1 MALKSTALRSRRGLV
16 GSVVGAVCLS
26 VIGIGGMAS
35 SVQAAGGHNVIVKID
50 NYEQRNL
57 HSLRV
62 LRNGEWSAC
71 NPYTGEP
78 AQTQVLAVSGE
89 TIGVYAYTDDSC
101 QTFRGDGTDYNFFE
115 VPSGDD
121 GDWTVTL

>member
-1 MALKSTALRSRRGLV
+1 MALKSTALRSRRGLI
-16 GSVVGAVCLS
+16 GSVVVAVGLS

-57 HSLRV
+57 HSFRV
-62 LRNGEWSAC
+62 LRNSQWSAC
-71 NPYTGEP
+71 NRYTGAP
-78 AQTQVLAVSGE
+78 AQAQVLAVSGE
-89 TIGVYAYTDDSC
+89 TIGVYAYTDTEC
-101 QTFRGDGTDYNFFE
+101 QTFRGDGTDYDFFDA
-115 VPSGDD
+115 PSGDE